1 MPQARSIKQNL
12 INKANSTIVVVTASA
27 CFVVVFS
34 IVASVQLIGQLS
46 YQNRV
51 ISAKK
56 EALNTLKEDIK
67 ATESLTTSYNAFINT
82 TQNAIGGDPNGT
94 GPQDGNNE
102 KIVLDALPSSYD
114 FPALA
119 TSLEN
124 ILVSQGQAIQGIS
137 GVDDSINQANSQTS
151 PNPEAQPMPFELSV
165 KGNYDGMRN
174 VIVALER
181 SIRPIK
187 VKTITMNGDKS
198 EITMT
203 VNAET
208 YFQPQKS
215 LKITTKVIE

>member
-1 MPQARSIKQNL
+1 MAQARSIKQNL
-12 INKANSTIVVVTASA
+12 INKANTTIVVVTASA
-27 CFVVVFS
+27 CFLIVFS
-34 IVASVQLIGQLS
+34 IVASVQLVGQLS

-51 ISAKK
+51 IGAKK
-56 EALNTLKEDIK
+56 EALQTLKADIE

-82 TQNAIGGDPNGT
+82 SQNAIGGNPNGT

-124 ILVSQGQAIQGIS
+124 ILVSQAQAIQGIS
-137 GVDDSINQANSQTS
+137 GVDDSINQAASQTS
-151 PNPEAQPMPFELSV
+151 PSPVAQAMPFELSV
-165 KGNYDGMRN
+165 KGSYDGMRN
-174 VIVALER
+174 VVVALER

-187 VKTITMNGDKS
+187 VKTITMNGNKS
-198 EITMT
+198 EITMV

-215 LKITTKVIE
+215 LKITTKVIK